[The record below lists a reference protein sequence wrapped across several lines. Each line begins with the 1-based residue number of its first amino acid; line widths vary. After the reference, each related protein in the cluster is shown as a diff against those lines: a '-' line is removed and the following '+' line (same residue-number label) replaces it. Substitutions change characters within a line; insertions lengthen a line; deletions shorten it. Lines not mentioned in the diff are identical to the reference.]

1 MLIPLPK
8 NREGGR
14 ENRGVSVNMIWVEN
28 YFIEMSRTTII
39 NSLPVYIFMVTNI
52 IINNNNEMIYGKE
65 KCQGG

>member
-14 ENRGVSVNMIWVEN
+14 ENRWVSVHMICVEN
-28 YFIEMSRTTII
+28 YFIEMFKTIFVT
-39 NSLPVYIFMVTNI
+39 SLPVYIFMVTNI
-52 IINNNNEMIYGKE
+52 IININNKMIYGTE